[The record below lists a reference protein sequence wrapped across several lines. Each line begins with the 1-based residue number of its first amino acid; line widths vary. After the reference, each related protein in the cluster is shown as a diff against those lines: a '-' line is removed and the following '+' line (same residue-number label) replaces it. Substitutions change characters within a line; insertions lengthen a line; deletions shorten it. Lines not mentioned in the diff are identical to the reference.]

1 MKRLL
6 GVVLVLF
13 MACIPMN
20 IHAQEV
26 DLSFEYSAQ
35 KVKIEN
41 AIKYYTIEGEL
52 LDEAPIDCGTYI
64 TLLSNRKTIVF
75 EINPKK
81 VDVKVSYNK
90 DWRENDP
97 EEEKYLCD
105 YVGDYEFKLRIDA
118 DGNINSLD
126 NFQGNYDF
134 QFEPKNVK
142 DIEVAKTRITHPD
155 VEYVYSED
163 GISIYSDIDQVE
175 PIQLKD
181 VGEYTVAFDLDER
194 YYESVPF
201 KVTILPKTIE
211 LKPNKQFK
219 YFGELDPVLEN
230 DDYIL
235 TRELGEDIGVYKLT
249 VQSKSK
255 NYKYEIIE
263 NDVFTILENKSQQI
277 KPEVTNQPSNDEKKE
292 PLQSVNV
299 SNKDK
304 NKYASATDMESN
316 KDIET
321 KVDKE
326 SAKTETKVVTG
337 VFNLTPMYLS
347 FMTISLV
354 VAMYIMYI
362 LIRKRNVKI

>member
-6 GVVLVLF
+6 GVVLVVF

-26 DLSFEYSAQ
+26 VDSFEYTGQ
-35 KVKIEN
+35 KIEVEN
-41 AIKYYTIEGEL
+41 AVKYYTIEGEL
-52 LDEAPIDCGTYI
+52 LDEAPIYCGTYI
-64 TLLSNRKTIVF
+64 AWTSDEEAILF

-81 VDVKVSYNK
+81 VPVKVTYNK
-90 DWRENDP
+90 DWRESDP

-105 YVGDYEFKLRIDA
+105 YVGDYDFKLRIDT

-126 NFQGNYDF
+126 NYQGNYDF

-163 GISIYSDIDQVE
+163 GISIYSDIDHIK
-175 PIQLKD
+175 PILLKD
-181 VGEYTVAFDLDER
+181 VGEYTVAFNLDER

-219 YFGELDPVLEN
+219 YFGEEDPVLEN

-235 TRELGEDIGVYKLT
+235 TREPGEDIGDYKLT

-263 NDVFTILENKSQQI
+263 NDVFKILGKDAIDRNETKGPSLKIDKEVEKTTHKETPVLNKSQSKI
-277 KPEVTNQPSNDEKKE
+277 T
-292 PLQSVNV
+292 
-299 SNKDK
+299 
-304 NKYASATDMESN
+304 
-316 KDIET
+316 
-321 KVDKE
+321 
-326 SAKTETKVVTG
+326 TG
-337 VFNLTPMYLS
+337 IHSKIFTYSITLM
-347 FMTISLV
+347 FSLLV
-354 VAMYIMYI
+354 IFI
-362 LIRKRNVKI
+362 FIFKFI

>member
-13 MACIPMN
+13 MACVPMN
-20 IHAQEV
+20 IHAEEV
-26 DLSFEYSAQ
+26 DLSFDYSGQ
-35 KVKIEN
+35 KIEIKN
-41 AIKYYTIEGEL
+41 AEMYFTQSWEK
-52 LDEAPIDCGTYI
+52 LDEAPTDCGAYI
-64 TLLSNRKTIVF
+64 AWTSDEKLIHF

-81 VDVKVSYNK
+81 APVKVTYNK
-90 DWRENDP
+90 DWREGNL
-97 EEEKYLCD
+97 EEEKYLCE
-105 YVGDYEFKLRIDA
+105 YVGDYEFKLRIDT

-126 NFQGNYDF
+126 NYQGNYDF

-142 DIEVAKTRITHPD
+142 DVEVTKTRITHPD

-163 GISIYSDIDQVE
+163 GIKIYSDIDHVK
-175 PIQLKD
+175 PILLKD
-181 VGEYTVAFDLDER
+181 VGEYIVAFDLDER

-235 TRELGEDIGVYKLT
+235 TREPGEDIGDYKLT

-263 NDVFTILENKSQQI
+263 NDVFKILGKDAIHRHETKGPSFKIDKEVEKTTHKETPVLNKSQSKISTGIQI
-277 KPEVTNQPSNDEKKE
+277 KTFPYSIALMFSLLV
-292 PLQSVNV
+292 
-299 SNKDK
+299 
-304 NKYASATDMESN
+304 
-316 KDIET
+316 IF
-321 KVDKE
+321 
-326 SAKTETKVVTG
+326 
-337 VFNLTPMYLS
+337 VFI
-347 FMTISLV
+347 FKFI
-354 VAMYIMYI
+354 
-362 LIRKRNVKI
+362 

>member
-20 IHAQEV
+20 IHAKEV
-26 DLSFEYSAQ
+26 DLSFEYTGQ
-35 KVKIEN
+35 KIEIEN
-41 AIKYYTIEGEL
+41 AEMYFTQSWER
-52 LDEAPIDCGTYI
+52 LDEAPTDCGTYI
-64 TLLSNRKTIVF
+64 AWTSDEKLIHF

-90 DWRENDP
+90 DWRESDP

-105 YVGDYEFKLRIDA
+105 YVGDYEFMLRIDT

-126 NFQGNYDF
+126 NYQGNYDF

-142 DIEVAKTRITHPD
+142 DIEVLKTKITHPD
-155 VEYVYSED
+155 VEYVYFED
-163 GISIYSDIDQVE
+163 GISIYSDIDHVQ
-175 PIQLKD
+175 PILLKD
-181 VGEYTVAFDLDER
+181 VGEYTVAFNLDER

-201 KVTILPKTIE
+201 KVTVLPKRVQ
-211 LKPNKQFK
+211 LRLNKQFK

-235 TRELGEDIGVYKLT
+235 IREPGEDIGDYKLT

-263 NDVFTILENKSQQI
+263 NDVFKILGKDAIDRNETKGPSFKIDKEVEKSTHKETTVLNKSQSKITTGIQ
-277 KPEVTNQPSNDEKKE
+277 
-292 PLQSVNV
+292 
-299 SNKDK
+299 
-304 NKYASATDMESN
+304 
-316 KDIET
+316 T
-321 KVDKE
+321 KTFPY
-326 SAKTETKVVTG
+326 SIALM
-337 VFNLTPMYLS
+337 F
-347 FMTISLV
+347 SLLG
-354 VAMYIMYI
+354 IFI
-362 LIRKRNVKI
+362 FIFKFI

>member
-13 MACIPMN
+13 VACVPMN

-26 DLSFEYSAQ
+26 GLSFDYSGQ
-35 KVKIEN
+35 KIEIKN
-41 AIKYYTIEGEL
+41 AEMYFTQSWEK
-52 LDEAPIDCGTYI
+52 LDEAPTDCGTYI
-64 TLLSNRKTIVF
+64 AWTSDEKLIHF

-90 DWRENDP
+90 DWRESDP

-105 YVGDYEFKLRIDA
+105 YVGDYEFKLRIDT

-126 NFQGNYDF
+126 NYLGNYDF

-142 DIEVAKTRITHPD
+142 DVEVLKTKITHPD

-163 GISIYSDIDQVE
+163 GISIYSDIDHVK
-175 PIQLKD
+175 PIILKD
-181 VGEYTVAFDLDER
+181 VGEYAVAFNLDER

-219 YFGELDPVLEN
+219 YFGEEDPVLEN

-235 TRELGEDIGVYKLT
+235 TREPGEDIGDYKLT

-255 NYKYEIIE
+255 NYKYEIIK
-263 NDVFTILENKSQQI
+263 NDVFKILGKDAIDRNETKGPSFKIDKEVEKTTYKETPVLNKSQSKITTGIQ
-277 KPEVTNQPSNDEKKE
+277 
-292 PLQSVNV
+292 
-299 SNKDK
+299 
-304 NKYASATDMESN
+304 
-316 KDIET
+316 T
-321 KVDKE
+321 KTFPY
-326 SAKTETKVVTG
+326 SITLM
-337 VFNLTPMYLS
+337 F
-347 FMTISLV
+347 SLLV
-354 VAMYIMYI
+354 IFI
-362 LIRKRNVKI
+362 FIFKFI

>member
-6 GVVLVLF
+6 GVVLVLVV
-13 MACIPMN
+13 ACIPMN

-26 DLSFEYSAQ
+26 DVSFEYSAQ

-64 TLLSNRKTIVF
+64 ALLSNRETIFF

-81 VDVKVSYNK
+81 VPVKVTYNK
-90 DWRENDP
+90 DWRESDP

-105 YVGDYEFKLRIDA
+105 YVGDYDFKLRIDT

-126 NFQGNYDF
+126 NYQGNYDF
-134 QFEPKNVK
+134 QFEPKNVN
-142 DIEVAKTRITHPD
+142 DVEVLKTKVTHPD

-163 GISIYSDIDQVE
+163 GISIYSDIDQVK

-181 VGEYTVAFDLDER
+181 VGEYTVAFNLDER

-219 YFGELDPVLEN
+219 YFGEEDPVLEN

-235 TRELGEDIGVYKLT
+235 TREPGEDIGDYKIT

-255 NYKYEIIE
+255 NYKYEIAE
-263 NDVFTILENKSQQI
+263 NVVFSILGRDAIHRNETKGPSFKTDKEVEKTTHKETPVLNKSQSKITTGIQ
-277 KPEVTNQPSNDEKKE
+277 
-292 PLQSVNV
+292 
-299 SNKDK
+299 
-304 NKYASATDMESN
+304 
-316 KDIET
+316 
-321 KVDKE
+321 
-326 SAKTETKVVTG
+326 AKTFTYSITLM
-337 VFNLTPMYLS
+337 F
-347 FMTISLV
+347 SLFV
-354 VAMYIMYI
+354 IFI
-362 LIRKRNVKI
+362 FIFKFI

>member
-6 GVVLVLF
+6 GVVLVLVV
-13 MACIPMN
+13 ACIPMN
-20 IHAQEV
+20 IQAQEV

-64 TLLSNRKTIVF
+64 ALLSNRETIFF

-81 VDVKVSYNK
+81 VSVKVTYNK

-105 YVGDYEFKLRIDA
+105 YVGNYEFKLRIDA

-126 NFQGNYDF
+126 NYLGNYDF

-142 DIEVAKTRITHPD
+142 NIEVAKTRITHPD

-163 GISIYSDIDQVE
+163 GIKIYSDIDQVE
-175 PIQLKD
+175 PILLKD
-181 VGEYTVAFDLDER
+181 VGEYIVAFDLDER

-201 KVTILPKTIE
+201 KVTDLPKTIE

-219 YFGELDPVLEN
+219 YFGEQDSILET

-235 TRELGEDIGVYKLT
+235 IRESGEEIGNYKLT
-249 VQSKSK
+249 AQSKSK
-255 NYKYEIIE
+255 NYVYEIVA
-263 NDVFTILENKSQQI
+263 NDTFTILDSKQQSI
-277 KPEVTNQPSNDEKKE
+277 RPEEKKD
-292 PLQSVNV
+292 PLV
-299 SNKDK
+299 SISASKKDEIK
-304 NKYASATDMESN
+304 QANASDEDPIIIT
-316 KDIET
+316 ET

-326 SAKTETKVVTG
+326 SAKTETRVVTG
-337 VFNLTPMYLS
+337 VSNFTSMYYL
-347 FMTISLV
+347 MMISSIAV
-354 VAMYIMYI
+354 IMYI
-362 LIRKRNVKI
+362 LKKRIVKS

>member
-20 IHAQEV
+20 IHAKEV
-26 DLSFEYSAQ
+26 DLSFDYSGQ
-35 KVKIEN
+35 KIEIKN
-41 AIKYYTIEGEL
+41 AEMYFTQSWEK
-52 LDEAPIDCGTYI
+52 LDEAPTDCGIYI
-64 TLLSNRKTIVF
+64 AWTSDREKILF

-81 VDVKVSYNK
+81 VPVKVTYNK
-90 DWRENDP
+90 DWREENL

-105 YVGDYEFKLRIDA
+105 YAGDYEFKLRIDT

-126 NFQGNYDF
+126 NYQGNYDF

-142 DIEVAKTRITHPD
+142 DIGVAKTRITHPD

-163 GISIYSDIDQVE
+163 GISIYSDIDHVK
-175 PIQLKD
+175 PILLKD
-181 VGEYTVAFDLDER
+181 VGQYTVAFDLDER

-219 YFGELDPVLEN
+219 YFGEQDPILEN

-235 TRELGEDIGVYKLT
+235 TREPGEDIGDYKLT

-263 NDVFTILENKSQQI
+263 NNVFTILENKSQQI
-277 KPEVTNQPSNDEKKE
+277 KPEVTNQPNNDEKKE
-292 PLQSVNV
+292 PLQSVNA

-304 NKYASATDMESN
+304 IKHAGASDKNTSIN
-316 KDIET
+316 TET

-326 SAKTETKVVTG
+326 SAKTETKVITG
-337 VFNLTPMYLS
+337 VSNFTLMYYLMMVS
-347 FMTISLV
+347 SIAL
-354 VAMYIMYI
+354 AMYAFIK
-362 LIRKRNVKI
+362 KRNVKS

>member
-6 GVVLVLF
+6 GVVLVLV

-20 IHAQEV
+20 IQAQEV
-26 DLSFEYSAQ
+26 DLSFEYTGQ
-35 KVKIEN
+35 KIEIEN
-41 AIKYYTIEGEL
+41 AEMYFTQSWEL

-64 TLLSNRKTIVF
+64 ALLSNRETIVF

-90 DWRENDP
+90 DWREGNL

-105 YVGDYEFKLRIDA
+105 YVGDYEFKLRIDT

-126 NFQGNYDF
+126 NYQGNYDF

-142 DIEVAKTRITHPD
+142 DIEVLKTKITHPD
-155 VEYVYSED
+155 VEYVYFED
-163 GISIYSDIDQVE
+163 GISIYSDIDHVK
-175 PIQLKD
+175 PILLKD

-201 KVTILPKTIE
+201 KVTVLPKRVQ
-211 LKPNKQFK
+211 LRLNKQFK

-235 TRELGEDIGVYKLT
+235 TREPGEDIGDYKLT

-263 NDVFTILENKSQQI
+263 NDVFKILGKDAIDRNETKGPSFKIDKEVEKTTHKETSVLNKSQSKI
-277 KPEVTNQPSNDEKKE
+277 T
-292 PLQSVNV
+292 
-299 SNKDK
+299 
-304 NKYASATDMESN
+304 
-316 KDIET
+316 
-321 KVDKE
+321 
-326 SAKTETKVVTG
+326 TG
-337 VFNLTPMYLS
+337 VQTKTFPYSITLM
-347 FMTISLV
+347 FSLLGIFV
-354 VAMYIMYI
+354 FIFKFI
-362 LIRKRNVKI
+362 

>member
-13 MACIPMN
+13 MACIPIN

-35 KVKIEN
+35 KVKIQN
-41 AIKYYTIEGEL
+41 AVKYYTFEGEL

-64 TLLSNRKTIVF
+64 ALLSNRETIVF

-97 EEEKYLCD
+97 EEEKYLCE
-105 YVGDYEFKLRIDA
+105 YVGDYEFKLRIDT

-126 NFQGNYDF
+126 NYQGNYDF
-134 QFEPKNVK
+134 QFESKNVK

-163 GISIYSDIDQVE
+163 GIKIFSDIDQVE
-175 PIQLKD
+175 PILLKD
-181 VGEYTVAFDLDER
+181 VGEYTVAFNLDER
-194 YYESVPF
+194 YYESIPF

-219 YFGELDPVLEN
+219 YFGEEDPVLEN

-235 TRELGEDIGVYKLT
+235 TRESGEDIGDYKLT

-263 NDVFTILENKSQQI
+263 NDVFKILGKDAIDRNETKGPSLMTDKKVEKITHKETTALNKSQSKI
-277 KPEVTNQPSNDEKKE
+277 T
-292 PLQSVNV
+292 
-299 SNKDK
+299 
-304 NKYASATDMESN
+304 
-316 KDIET
+316 
-321 KVDKE
+321 
-326 SAKTETKVVTG
+326 TG
-337 VFNLTPMYLS
+337 VHTKTFTYSITLM
-347 FMTISLV
+347 FSLLV
-354 VAMYIMYI
+354 IFI
-362 LIRKRNVKI
+362 LIFKFI

>member
-13 MACIPMN
+13 MACIPIN

-35 KVKIEN
+35 KVKIQN
-41 AIKYYTIEGEL
+41 AVKYYTFEGEL

-64 TLLSNRKTIVF
+64 ALLSNRETIVF

-90 DWRENDP
+90 DWRESNP

-105 YVGDYEFKLRIDA
+105 YVGDYEFKLRIDT

-126 NFQGNYDF
+126 NYLGNYDF
-134 QFEPKNVK
+134 QFEPKNVN
-142 DIEVAKTRITHPD
+142 DVEVLKTKITHPD

-163 GISIYSDIDQVE
+163 GIQIYSDIDQVE
-175 PIQLKD
+175 PILLKD

-201 KVTILPKTIE
+201 KVTILPKTVQ
-211 LKPNKQFK
+211 LKLDILYK
-219 YFGELDPVLEN
+219 YFGQEDPSFEYDN
-230 DDYIL
+230 YIL
-235 TRELGEDIGVYKLT
+235 SREPGEDIGDYKLT

-255 NYKYEIIE
+255 NYKYDIIE
-263 NDVFTILENKSQQI
+263 NDVFSIL
-277 KPEVTNQPSNDEKKE
+277 EKKE
-292 PLQSVNV
+292 AHREQI
-299 SNKDK
+299 KHAGAAEEIDK
-304 NKYASATDMESN
+304 KEQTPIKTDEVQTAT
-316 KDIET
+316 
-321 KVDKE
+321 
-326 SAKTETKVVTG
+326 VTNR
-337 VFNLTPMYLS
+337 FTNSMLFMLS
-347 FMTISLV
+347 LFAIF
-354 VAMYIMYI
+354 I
-362 LIRKRNVKI
+362 LIFKGI

>member
-13 MACIPMN
+13 MACFPMN

-26 DLSFEYSAQ
+26 DLSFEYTGQ
-35 KVKIEN
+35 KIEIEN
-41 AIKYYTIEGEL
+41 AEMYFTQSWEL
-52 LDEAPIDCGTYI
+52 LDEAPIDCGTYNVW
-64 TLLSNRKTIVF
+64 TSDGETILF

-81 VDVKVSYNK
+81 VPVKFTYNK
-90 DWRENDP
+90 DWRESDP

-105 YVGDYEFKLRIDA
+105 YVGDYAFKLRIDT

-126 NFQGNYDF
+126 NYQGNYDF

-142 DIEVAKTRITHPD
+142 DVEILKTKITHPD
-155 VEYVYSED
+155 VEYVYFED
-163 GISIYSDIDQVE
+163 GISIYSDIDHVK
-175 PIQLKD
+175 PILLKD

-201 KVTILPKTIE
+201 KVTVLPKRVQ
-211 LKPNKQFK
+211 LRLNKQFK

-235 TRELGEDIGVYKLT
+235 TREPGEDIGDYKLT

-263 NDVFTILENKSQQI
+263 NDVFKILGKDAIDRNETKGPSFKIDKAVEKTTHKETPVLNKSQSKITTGIQ
-277 KPEVTNQPSNDEKKE
+277 
-292 PLQSVNV
+292 
-299 SNKDK
+299 
-304 NKYASATDMESN
+304 
-316 KDIET
+316 T
-321 KVDKE
+321 KTFPY
-326 SAKTETKVVTG
+326 SIALMFSLLG
-337 VFNLTPMYLS
+337 IFVFI
-347 FMTISLV
+347 FKFI
-354 VAMYIMYI
+354 
-362 LIRKRNVKI
+362 

>member
-6 GVVLVLF
+6 GVVLVF
-13 MACIPMN
+13 FVACIPMN
-20 IHAQEV
+20 IHAKEV
-26 DLSFEYSAQ
+26 VNSFEYTSQ
-35 KVKIEN
+35 KIEVEN
-41 AIKYYTIEGEL
+41 AVKYYTIEGEL

-64 TLLSNRKTIVF
+64 ALLSDRETIFF

-81 VDVKVSYNK
+81 VSVKVTYNK
-90 DWRENDP
+90 DWRESDP

-105 YVGDYEFKLRIDA
+105 YVGDYEFKLRIDT

-126 NFQGNYDF
+126 NYLGNYDF
-134 QFEPKNVK
+134 QFEPKNVN
-142 DIEVAKTRITHPD
+142 DVEVLKTKVTHPD

-163 GISIYSDIDQVE
+163 GISIYSDIDYVK
-175 PIQLKD
+175 PILLKD

-219 YFGELDPVLEN
+219 YFGEQDPILEN

-235 TRELGEDIGVYKLT
+235 TREPGEDIGDYKLT

-263 NDVFTILENKSQQI
+263 NNVFTILENKSQQI
-277 KPEVTNQPSNDEKKE
+277 KLEVTNQPSNDEK
-292 PLQSVNV
+292 
-299 SNKDK
+299 KDK

-326 SAKTETKVVTG
+326 SAKTETKVETG
-337 VFNLTPMYLS
+337 VSNLTLMYLS

-354 VAMYIMYI
+354 IAMYIIYI
-362 LIRKRNVKI
+362 LIKKRNVKI

>member
-1 MKRLL
+1 M
-6 GVVLVLF
+6 
-13 MACIPMN
+13 
-20 IHAQEV
+20 
-26 DLSFEYSAQ
+26 DSFEYTGQ
-35 KVKIEN
+35 KIEVEN
-41 AIKYYTIEGEL
+41 AVKYYTIEGEL

-64 TLLSNRKTIVF
+64 AWTSDEEAVLF

-81 VDVKVSYNK
+81 VSVKVTYNK
-90 DWRENDP
+90 DWRESDP
-97 EEEKYLCD
+97 EEEKYLCE

-126 NFQGNYDF
+126 NYLGNYDF

-163 GISIYSDIDQVE
+163 GIKIYSDIDHVK

-211 LKPNKQFK
+211 LKPNKPFK

-230 DDYIL
+230 DNYIL
-235 TRELGEDIGVYKLT
+235 TRESGEDIGDYKLT

-263 NDVFTILENKSQQI
+263 NDVFKILGKDAIDRNETKGPSFKIDKEVETTTHKETTALNKSQS
-277 KPEVTNQPSNDEKKE
+277 KVTTGIQ
-292 PLQSVNV
+292 
-299 SNKDK
+299 
-304 NKYASATDMESN
+304 
-316 KDIET
+316 T
-321 KVDKE
+321 KTFPY
-326 SAKTETKVVTG
+326 SITLM
-337 VFNLTPMYLS
+337 F
-347 FMTISLV
+347 SLLV
-354 VAMYIMYI
+354 IFI
-362 LIRKRNVKI
+362 FIFKFI

>member
-6 GVVLVLF
+6 GVVLALF

-20 IHAQEV
+20 IHAEEV
-26 DLSFEYSAQ
+26 DLSFEYTGQ
-35 KVKIEN
+35 KIEIKN
-41 AIKYYTIEGEL
+41 AEKYFTQSWEL
-52 LDEAPIDCGTYI
+52 LDEAPTDCGIYNAWTCDEELI
-64 TLLSNRKTIVF
+64 HF

-90 DWRENDP
+90 DWRESDP

-105 YVGDYEFKLRIDA
+105 YVGNYEFKLRIDA
-118 DGNINSLD
+118 DGNIISLD
-126 NFQGNYDF
+126 NYQGNYDF

-142 DIEVAKTRITHPD
+142 DVEVLKTKVTHPD

-175 PIQLKD
+175 PIKLKD

-201 KVTILPKTIE
+201 KATILPKTIE

-219 YFGELDPVLEN
+219 YFGEEDPVLEN

-235 TRELGEDIGVYKLT
+235 TREPGEDIGDYKLT

-255 NYKYEIIE
+255 NYKYEIVE
-263 NDVFTILENKSQQI
+263 NDVFKILGRDTIHRNETKGPSFKIDKEVEKATHKETTALNKSQSKITTGIQ
-277 KPEVTNQPSNDEKKE
+277 
-292 PLQSVNV
+292 
-299 SNKDK
+299 
-304 NKYASATDMESN
+304 
-316 KDIET
+316 T
-321 KVDKE
+321 KTFTYLIALMFSLLVIF
-326 SAKTETKVVTG
+326 
-337 VFNLTPMYLS
+337 VFI
-347 FMTISLV
+347 FKFI
-354 VAMYIMYI
+354 
-362 LIRKRNVKI
+362 

>member
-20 IHAQEV
+20 IQAQEV
-26 DLSFEYSAQ
+26 DLSFEYTGQ
-35 KVKIEN
+35 KIEIEN
-41 AIKYYTIEGEL
+41 AEMYFTQSWER
-52 LDEAPIDCGTYI
+52 LDEAPTDCGAYI
-64 TLLSNRKTIVF
+64 AWTSDEKLIHF

-90 DWRENDP
+90 DWRESDP

-105 YVGDYEFKLRIDA
+105 YVGDYEFKLRIDT

-126 NFQGNYDF
+126 NYLGNYDF
-134 QFEPKNVK
+134 QFEPKNVN
-142 DIEVAKTRITHPD
+142 DVEVLKTKITHPD

-163 GISIYSDIDQVE
+163 GISIYSDIDHVK
-175 PIQLKD
+175 PIILKD
-181 VGEYTVAFDLDER
+181 VGEYTVAFNLDER

-219 YFGELDPVLEN
+219 YFGEQDPVLEN
-230 DDYIL
+230 DDYLL
-235 TRELGEDIGVYKLT
+235 TREPGEDIGDYKLT

-263 NDVFTILENKSQQI
+263 NDVFKILGKDAIHRHETTGPSFKIDKAVEKTTHKETPVLNKSQSKITTGIQ
-277 KPEVTNQPSNDEKKE
+277 
-292 PLQSVNV
+292 
-299 SNKDK
+299 
-304 NKYASATDMESN
+304 
-316 KDIET
+316 T
-321 KVDKE
+321 KTFPY
-326 SAKTETKVVTG
+326 SITLM
-337 VFNLTPMYLS
+337 F
-347 FMTISLV
+347 SLLV
-354 VAMYIMYI
+354 IFI
-362 LIRKRNVKI
+362 FIFKFI

>member
-20 IHAQEV
+20 IQAQEV
-26 DLSFEYSAQ
+26 DLSFDYSGQ
-35 KVKIEN
+35 KVEIEN
-41 AIKYYTIEGEL
+41 AEMYFTQSWEF

-64 TLLSNRKTIVF
+64 ALLSNRETIVF

-90 DWRENDP
+90 DWRESDP

-105 YVGDYEFKLRIDA
+105 YVGDYEFKLRIDT

-126 NFQGNYDF
+126 NYQGNYDF

-142 DIEVAKTRITHPD
+142 DIEVLKTKITHPD
-155 VEYVYSED
+155 VEYVYFED
-163 GISIYSDIDQVE
+163 GISIYSDIDHVK
-175 PIQLKD
+175 PILLKD

-201 KVTILPKTIE
+201 KVTVLPKRVQ
-211 LKPNKQFK
+211 LRLNKQFK
-219 YFGELDPVLEN
+219 YFGEEDPVLEN

-235 TRELGEDIGVYKLT
+235 TREPGEDIGDYKLT

-263 NDVFTILENKSQQI
+263 NDVFKILGKDAIHRNETKGHSFKIDKEVEKTTYTETTVLNKSQSKITTGIQ
-277 KPEVTNQPSNDEKKE
+277 
-292 PLQSVNV
+292 
-299 SNKDK
+299 
-304 NKYASATDMESN
+304 
-316 KDIET
+316 T
-321 KVDKE
+321 KTFPY
-326 SAKTETKVVTG
+326 SIALM
-337 VFNLTPMYLS
+337 F
-347 FMTISLV
+347 SLLG
-354 VAMYIMYI
+354 II
-362 LIRKRNVKI
+362 IFIFKFI

>member
-20 IHAQEV
+20 IHAKEV

-35 KVKIEN
+35 KVEIQN

-64 TLLSNRKTIVF
+64 ALLSNRETIFF

-90 DWRENDP
+90 DWRESNP

-105 YVGDYEFKLRIDA
+105 YVGDYEFKLRIDT

-126 NFQGNYDF
+126 NYQGNYDF

-142 DIEVAKTRITHPD
+142 DVEVLKTKVTHPD
-155 VEYVYSED
+155 VEYIYSED
-163 GISIYSDIDQVE
+163 GTKIYSDIDQVE
-175 PIQLKD
+175 PILLKD
-181 VGEYTVAFDLDER
+181 VGEYTVAFNLDER

-219 YFGELDPVLEN
+219 YFGEKDPVLEN

-235 TRELGEDIGVYKLT
+235 TREPGEDIGDYKLT

-255 NYKYEIIE
+255 NYKYEIAE
-263 NDVFTILENKSQQI
+263 NVVFSILGRDAIHRNETKGPSFKTDKEVEKTTHKETPVLNKSQSKITTGIQ
-277 KPEVTNQPSNDEKKE
+277 
-292 PLQSVNV
+292 
-299 SNKDK
+299 
-304 NKYASATDMESN
+304 
-316 KDIET
+316 
-321 KVDKE
+321 
-326 SAKTETKVVTG
+326 AKTFTYSITLM
-337 VFNLTPMYLS
+337 F
-347 FMTISLV
+347 SLFV
-354 VAMYIMYI
+354 IFI
-362 LIRKRNVKI
+362 FIFKFI

>member
-20 IHAQEV
+20 IQAQEV
-26 DLSFEYSAQ
+26 DLSFEYSGQ
-35 KVKIEN
+35 KVEIQN
-41 AIKYYTIEGEL
+41 AIKYYTIKGEL
-52 LDEAPIDCGTYI
+52 LDKAPIYCGTYI
-64 TLLSNRKTIVF
+64 AWTSDEEAILF

-81 VDVKVSYNK
+81 VPVKVTYNK

-97 EEEKYLCD
+97 EEEKYLCE
-105 YVGDYEFKLRIDA
+105 YVGDYEFKLRIDT

-126 NFQGNYDF
+126 NYQGNYDF
-134 QFEPKNVK
+134 QFEPKNINDV
-142 DIEVAKTRITHPD
+142 EVLKTKVTHPD

-163 GISIYSDIDQVE
+163 GISIYSDIDHVK
-175 PIQLKD
+175 PILLKD
-181 VGEYTVAFDLDER
+181 VGEYTVAFNLDER
-194 YYESVPF
+194 YYESIPF
-201 KVTILPKTIE
+201 KVTIFPKTIE

-219 YFGELDPVLEN
+219 YFGEQDPVLEN

-235 TRELGEDIGVYKLT
+235 TRESGEDIGDYKLT

-255 NYKYEIIE
+255 NYKYEIVE
-263 NDVFTILENKSQQI
+263 NDVFSILENKSQQI
-277 KPEVTNQPSNDEKKE
+277 KPEVTNQPSNE
-292 PLQSVNV
+292 PLQSVNA

-326 SAKTETKVVTG
+326 SQKTETKVVTG
-337 VFNLTPMYLS
+337 VLNFTSMYYLMMVS
-347 FMTISLV
+347 C
-354 VAMYIMYI
+354 VAVIIYI
-362 LIRKRNVKI
+362 LIKKS

>member
-26 DLSFEYSAQ
+26 DLSFEYSGQ
-35 KVKIEN
+35 KVEIEN
-41 AIKYYTIEGEL
+41 AEMYFTQSWEK
-52 LDEAPIDCGTYI
+52 LDEAPTDCGTYI
-64 TLLSNRKTIVF
+64 AWTSDEKLIHF

-81 VDVKVSYNK
+81 VPVKVTYNK

-97 EEEKYLCD
+97 EEEKYLCNH
-105 YVGDYEFKLRIDA
+105 VGNYEFKLRIDT
-118 DGNINSLD
+118 DDNFGSLD
-126 NFQGNYDF
+126 NYQGNYDF

-163 GISIYSDIDQVE
+163 GISIYSDIDHVK
-175 PIQLKD
+175 PILLKD

-219 YFGELDPVLEN
+219 YFGEEDPVLEN

-235 TRELGEDIGVYKLT
+235 TREPGENIGDYKLT

-263 NDVFTILENKSQQI
+263 DDVFKILGRDTIHRN
-277 KPEVTNQPSNDEKKE
+277 
-292 PLQSVNV
+292 
-299 SNKDK
+299 
-304 NKYASATDMESN
+304 
-316 KDIET
+316 ET
-321 KVDKE
+321 KGPPPKIDKE
-326 SAKTETKVVTG
+326 VKKTTVKETTVLNTSQSKITTG
-337 VFNLTPMYLS
+337 IQTKTFTYSMAVLF
-347 FMTISLV
+347 SLLAIFIV
-354 VAMYIMYI
+354 IFKFI
-362 LIRKRNVKI
+362 